1 MLAWLSRRGRH
12 IFCFLWRQ
20 WQECRR
26 SWWNMIILRCALGGV
41 EAMGRLTRWREQGVG
56 GDGE

>member
-12 IFCFLWRQ
+12 IPLFLWRQ

-26 SWWNMIILRCALGGV
+26 SWWNMIILLCALGGV
-41 EAMGRLTRWREQGVG
+41 EAMGRFTRLRQQWIG
-56 GDGE
+56 GHGE